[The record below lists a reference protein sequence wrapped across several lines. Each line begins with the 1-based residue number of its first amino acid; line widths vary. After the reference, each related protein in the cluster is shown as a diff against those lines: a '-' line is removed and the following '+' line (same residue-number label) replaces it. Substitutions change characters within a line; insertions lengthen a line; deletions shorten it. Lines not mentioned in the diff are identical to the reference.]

1 MSEELLEFLKKNFGD
16 LSQEQLLEAFI
27 NHKISISIF
36 LIAIMSILIGLCTM
50 VIVLIVH
57 DLKTKSYNPYEEEDR
72 KVGIGV
78 CVGISVLCT
87 IVLCVNIGTIIK
99 CKTFPEKAMYD
110 SISKSENFGNEEI
123 TE

>member
-16 LSQEQLLEAFI
+16 LSQEQLMEAFI
-27 NHKISISIF
+27 NHKISISIL

-57 DLKTKSYNPYEEEDR
+57 DLKKKSHDIYEEDR
-72 KVGIGV
+72 KIIIGV
-78 CVGISVLCT
+78 FAVISVLCT

-110 SISKSENFGNEEI
+110 SIKSENFWNEEI

>member
-16 LSQEQLLEAFI
+16 LSQEQLMESFI
-27 NHKISISIF
+27 NHKISTSIL
-36 LIAIMSILIGLCTM
+36 LIVIMSILIGLCTM

-57 DLKTKSYNPYEEEDR
+57 DLKKNSYGPCKEEDR

-78 CVGISVLCT
+78 FAVIILLCT

-110 SISKSENFGNEEI
+110 SIKSENFWNEEI

>member
-16 LSQEQLLEAFI
+16 LSQEQLMESFI
-27 NHKISISIF
+27 NHKLSTSIL

-57 DLKTKSYNPYEEEDR
+57 DLKKKSHNICEEEDR

-110 SISKSENFGNEEI
+110 SIKSNNFSNYEE
-123 TE
+123 

>member
-27 NHKISISIF
+27 NHKISISIL
-36 LIAIMSILIGLCTM
+36 LIVIMSILIGLCAM

-57 DLKTKSYNPYEEEDR
+57 DLKKKSYGICEEEDR

-78 CVGISVLCT
+78 FAVISIICI
-87 IVLCVNIGTIIK
+87 IVLCINIGTIIK

-110 SISKSENFGNEEI
+110 SIKSENFWNEEI

>member
-27 NHKISISIF
+27 NHKISTSIL
-36 LIAIMSILIGLCTM
+36 LIVIMSILIGLCAM
-50 VIVLIVH
+50 IIVLIVH
-57 DLKTKSYNPYEEEDR
+57 DLKKKSHDMYEEDR
-72 KVGIGV
+72 KIGIGV
-78 CVGISVLCT
+78 FTVIILLCT
-87 IVLCVNIGTIIK
+87 IVLCVNIGNIIK

-110 SISKSENFGNEEI
+110 SIKSENFWNEEI

>member
-27 NHKISISIF
+27 NHKISTSIL
-36 LIAIMSILIGLCTM
+36 LIAIMSILIGLCAV

-57 DLKTKSYNPYEEEDR
+57 DLKKKSHDMYEEDR
-72 KVGIGV
+72 KIGIGV
-78 CVGISVLCT
+78 FTVIILLCT

-110 SISKSENFGNEEI
+110 SIKSENFWNEEI

>member
-16 LSQEQLLEAFI
+16 LSQEQLMESFI
-27 NHKISISIF
+27 NHKISIGI
-36 LIAIMSILIGLCTM
+36 LLTAIMSIVIGLCAM
-50 VIVLIVH
+50 VIVLIVRDLKKKPH
-57 DLKTKSYNPYEEEDR
+57 DLYEEDR

-78 CVGISVLCT
+78 FAVISIIFT

-110 SISKSENFGNEEI
+110 SIKSENFWNEEI

>member
-27 NHKISISIF
+27 NHKISISIL
-36 LIAIMSILIGLCTM
+36 LIVIMYILIGLCAM
-50 VIVLIVH
+50 VIVLIIH
-57 DLKTKSYNPYEEEDR
+57 DLKKKSHDIYEEDR
-72 KVGIGV
+72 KIGIGV
-78 CVGISVLCT
+78 FTVIILLCT

-110 SISKSENFGNEEI
+110 SIKSNNSWNEEI

>member
-16 LSQEQLLEAFI
+16 LSQEQLMEAFI
-27 NHKISISIF
+27 NHKISISIL
-36 LIAIMSILIGLCTM
+36 LIAIMTILIGLCAV

-57 DLKTKSYNPYEEEDR
+57 DLKKKSHDMYEEDR
-72 KVGIGV
+72 KIGIGV
-78 CVGISVLCT
+78 FTVIILLCT
-87 IVLCVNIGTIIK
+87 SVLCVNIGTIIK

-110 SISKSENFGNEEI
+110 SIKSENFWNEEI

>member
-1 MSEELLEFLKKNFGD
+1 
-16 LSQEQLLEAFI
+16 
-27 NHKISISIF
+27 
-36 LIAIMSILIGLCTM
+36 MSILIGLCAM

-110 SISKSENFGNEEI
+110 SIKSENLWNEEI

>member
-16 LSQEQLLEAFI
+16 LSQEQLMESFI
-27 NHKISISIF
+27 NHKISTSIL
-36 LIAIMSILIGLCTM
+36 LIAIMSILIGLCAM

-57 DLKTKSYNPYEEEDR
+57 DLKKNSHDPYEEEDR
-72 KVGIGV
+72 KIGIGV
-78 CVGISVLCT
+78 FAVIILLCT

-110 SISKSENFGNEEI
+110 SIKSENFWNEEI

>member
-27 NHKISISIF
+27 NHEISISIL
-36 LIAIMSILIGLCTM
+36 LIAIMSILIGLCAM

-57 DLKTKSYNPYEEEDR
+57 DLKKKSHDIYEEDR
-72 KVGIGV
+72 KIGIGIFAV
-78 CVGISVLCT
+78 IILLCT

-110 SISKSENFGNEEI
+110 SIKSENFWNEEI